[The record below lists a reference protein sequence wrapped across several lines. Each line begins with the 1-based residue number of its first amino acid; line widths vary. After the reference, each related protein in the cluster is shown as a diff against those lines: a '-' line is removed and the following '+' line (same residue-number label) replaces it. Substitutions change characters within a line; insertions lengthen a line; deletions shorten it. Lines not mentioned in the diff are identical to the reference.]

1 MSSGSILTPDR
12 QNISTAADC
21 IRNGGIVAYPTET
34 VYGLGVDPFDDRAL
48 QRLFALKERPPE
60 HPVLLLIHSRSEIEQ
75 LVTHIPSIASDL
87 MDRFWPGPLTLIL
100 PARENLSSYVTS
112 AAGTVAIRQASQGT
126 AADLLVATRG
136 PITSTSANRGGQ
148 TPATTAQEA
157 AEFVTGENDIV
168 LDGYCEPDALPST
181 LVDTTGEVPTI
192 LRPGAIPRSD
202 ILG

>member
-1 MSSGSILTPDR
+1 MSSGSILTPDH

-75 LVTHIPSIASDL
+75 LATHIPSIASDL

-112 AAGTVAIRQASQGT
+112 ATGTVAIRQANQGT

-168 LDGYCEPDALPST
+168 LDGYCVPDALPST